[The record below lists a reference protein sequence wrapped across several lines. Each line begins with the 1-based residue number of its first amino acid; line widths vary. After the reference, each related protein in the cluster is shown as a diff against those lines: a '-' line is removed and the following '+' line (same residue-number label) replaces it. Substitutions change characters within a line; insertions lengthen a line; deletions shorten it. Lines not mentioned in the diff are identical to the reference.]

1 MERVVS
7 NRYEAV
13 VTVLSLQI
21 EFHPKKPINLSM
33 NFLETNNVILQL
45 TKLEKK
51 DISKGSDTE
60 TEFRQCLPFFHLN
73 ETIE

>member
-51 DISKGSDTE
+51 ISPKDRTQRPS
-60 TEFRQCLPFFHLN
+60 FVSVCLFS
-73 ETIE
+73 I